1 MWQWQPIL
9 KAARQRRRLKAPV
22 VSRKERWMTKRL
34 FGIIAM
40 LFAVT
45 AASACPGDKAID
57 DGKGTQDAKR
67 PGTLLIEH

>member
-1 MWQWQPIL
+1 
-9 KAARQRRRLKAPV
+9 
-22 VSRKERWMTKRL
+22 MTKRL

-57 DGKGTQDAKR
+57 DGKGTHDIKK
-67 PGTLLIEH
+67 PGTSLMAD